1 MTRKRAGRD
10 ESRREFIKTMAA
22 AGGAAAAVTVAGKA
36 VANEPVEIETKTKS
50 DPKGKQYRVTPH
62 ISTYYKKARI

>member
-1 MTRKRAGRD
+1 MTRKRARRD
-10 ESRREFIKTMAA
+10 ESRRDFIRTVAA
-22 AGGAAAAVTVAGKA
+22 AGGAAAAVSMAGTA
-36 VANEPVEIETKTKS
+36 VADEPVEIEAKK